1 MFVIESRCV
10 RWVQRQSWLDRH
22 HPLHNPASALVWFSS
37 FSPPKKWT
45 FLNRGLT
52 IQQLYAN
59 HTKSWSSEIF
69 CSEYTCTCTKS
80 IWRRL
85 NHAQRWQTLK
95 SFWGQHKDF
104 WMCSQYY
111 PGPDSEDMLCQ
122 TMPFPEKSRRIGESV
137 LSFRI
142 DGLFFPSTNLT
153 SHLLNNS

>member
-1 MFVIESRCV
+1 MWGECRDKVDWIAITLCITLHLLLYDSAVSPHPKNGLFSTEAWLSNSFMQVIQNHEVV
-10 RWVQRQSWLDRH
+10 RFFAV
-22 HPLHNPASALVWFSS
+22 
-37 FSPPKKWT
+37 
-45 FLNRGLT
+45 
-52 IQQLYAN
+52 
-59 HTKSWSSEIF
+59 
-69 CSEYTCTCTKS
+69 S
-80 IWRRL
+80 IHVHVPRVFGEGSTMPRD
-85 NHAQRWQTLK
+85 QTLK

-122 TMPFPEKSRRIGESV
+122 TMPFPEKSRRIRESV